1 MQTQNVF
8 SIIKLEFL
16 LNRKSDVKWKNTA
29 AFCLTLFAVFL
40 ASVFLSAAVISC
52 LTFFGGG
59 TSAFGQLAVIALIIT
74 VVLFSY
80 SLTLQVKSI
89 FLFKQKE
96 ITAYLPI
103 SKKEIYVAKFCACLI
118 KTVVLNFVITLPS
131 LIIFGLVNG
140 YGVLFYLTA
149 FAVMLFMPLIPFC
162 LAGILAV
169 PFVYVYN
176 FLKNKPII
184 KLFVIIAVMIAV
196 LYFYMSLLFDI
207 ANVWLLKDSSAGNII
222 YSVAEF
228 CQKSFLPNSWVAGI
242 MLKIKVKTN
251 LLPFASV
258 SIGMLVLVLLIGTF
272 TYKKIFNDALV
283 EKNLAKTIIT
293 KNKAKSV
300 FAAYFNFEIKD
311 LFRRADLLFTCVG
324 MAIVMPFMVYFCD
337 KFIVQFAVEK
347 LGDTIVTGVTLLV
360 ILIFVS
366 IICSPSASL
375 ISKEGN
381 GFWILK
387 TNPNG
392 IGLPLLAKALVTVC
406 FAGGSLLI
414 TTCVV
419 CFSGIIDF
427 ITGIAIF
434 GIAFI
439 YIVALICLGL
449 FLNLAN
455 PNVFYEYKENVSNV
469 STHLLISLVFSLLI
483 SIFAI
488 IKSFDLPVQTIL
500 TYCLIAVSAI
510 AAICVV
516 LLVLTYK
523 RLYVRMEA

>member
-16 LNRKSDVKWKNTA
+16 LSRKSEVKWKNTLI
-29 AFCLTLFAVFL
+29 FCLTLFAVFS
-40 ASVFLSAAVISC
+40 ASIFLSAAVIAC

-59 TSAFGQLAVIALIIT
+59 TSAFGQLAVVMLIIT

-80 SLTLQVKSI
+80 SLTIQLKSI

-103 SKKEIYVAKFCACLI
+103 DKKEIYIAKFCACLI
-118 KTVVLNFVITLPS
+118 KTAIINVVMTLPS
-131 LIIFGLVNG
+131 LIIFGLING
-140 YGVLFYLTA
+140 YGGLFYLTA
-149 FAVMLFMPLIPFC
+149 FAVMLFMPLIPFS

-184 KLFVIIAVMIAV
+184 KLFVIIAIMIAV
-196 LYFYMSLLFDI
+196 LYFYTLLLFDI
-207 ANVWLLKDSSAGNII
+207 ANVWLLKDSSAGNVI
-222 YSVAEF
+222 YSISEF
-228 CQKSFLPNSWVAGI
+228 CQKSFLPNSWIAGI
-242 MLKIKVKTN
+242 ILKISAKTN

-258 SIGMLVLVLLIGTF
+258 SASALVSVLLIGTF
-272 TYKKIFNDALV
+272 TYKNVFNNTLV
-283 EKNLAKTIIT
+283 EKNLVKTKIT
-293 KNKAKSV
+293 KNKAKSI

-311 LFRRADLLFTCVG
+311 LFRRADLLFTYVG

-347 LGDTIVTGVTLLV
+347 LGGTIVSGVTLLV

-375 ISKEGN
+375 ISKEGD

-392 IGLPLLAKALVTVC
+392 IGLPLIAKALVTVC

-414 TTCVV
+414 TTCTV

-427 ITGIAIF
+427 ITGVKIF

-439 YIVALICLGL
+439 YIIALISFGL
-449 FLNLAN
+449 FLNLAK
-455 PNVFYEYKENVSNV
+455 PNVFYEHKENVSNV
-469 STHLLISLVFSLLI
+469 FTHLLISLVFSLLI

-488 IKSFDLPVQTIL
+488 IKSFDLPVQTVL
-500 TYCLIAVSAI
+500 TYCLIAVSFI
-510 AAICVV
+510 AAVCVV
-516 LLVLTYK
+516 LLRLTYK
-523 RLYVRMEA
+523 RLYARMEV